1 MNFRKDIWG
10 SNFAKEFRDN
20 SFCTY
25 INMQYLFKGTVFQF
39 SKKSKILRSHAAAGV
54 TGHDVVR
61 EWIWIYNNFQF
72 TCNCQSN
79 SDRANLALKAFI
91 WSRNCNLFDILTSIV
106 IDIFL
111 SLSIFL
117 YFFIYPSIYLTI

>member
-20 SFCTY
+20 SFCTSYY
-25 INMQYLFKGTVFQF
+25 INMHKGTVYQF

-61 EWIWIYNNFQF
+61 E
-72 TCNCQSN
+72 
-79 SDRANLALKAFI
+79 
-91 WSRNCNLFDILTSIV
+91 
-106 IDIFL
+106 
-111 SLSIFL
+111 
-117 YFFIYPSIYLTI
+117 